1 MIQQERAKV
10 DDRMAQAARK
20 IFVTFQKEGIHCYPA
35 AATDPMLAT
44 GDQYDVS
51 FLGSPHRHIFHFRV
65 TIDVFHNDR
74 DIEFIQFKRWLENL
88 YKDSILALDYKSC
101 EMIADDLYIQIA
113 ARYPNRAVTIEVS
126 EDGENGCVIDYNI
139 TRPLQLVSI

>member
-1 MIQQERAKV
+1 MNQEARETVERIKAA
-10 DDRMAQAARK
+10 AQRT

-35 AATDPMLAT
+35 AATDPTLAT
-44 GDQYDVS
+44 GDEYDVS

-65 TIDVFHNDR
+65 GIDVFHNDR

-101 EMIADDLYIQIA
+101 EMIADDLYVQIA
-113 ARYPNRAVTIEVS
+113 ARYPGRNVTIEVS
-126 EDGENGCVIDYNI
+126 EDGENGCVINYNL
-139 TRPLQLVSI
+139 TRPNLSIVI